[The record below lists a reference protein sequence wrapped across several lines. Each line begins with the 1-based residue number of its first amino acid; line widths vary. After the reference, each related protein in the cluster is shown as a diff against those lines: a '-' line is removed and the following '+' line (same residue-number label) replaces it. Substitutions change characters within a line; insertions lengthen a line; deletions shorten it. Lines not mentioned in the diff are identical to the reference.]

1 MKEGLLFL
9 STLLV
14 VTYLCWLICKAGR
27 GKTGKRDSLGIFAHK
42 DDAES

>member
-14 VTYLCWLICKAGR
+14 VTYLCWRIFKADR
-27 GKTGKRDSLGIFAHK
+27 SKTGKQISLGVFAPK
-42 DDAES
+42 DNAES